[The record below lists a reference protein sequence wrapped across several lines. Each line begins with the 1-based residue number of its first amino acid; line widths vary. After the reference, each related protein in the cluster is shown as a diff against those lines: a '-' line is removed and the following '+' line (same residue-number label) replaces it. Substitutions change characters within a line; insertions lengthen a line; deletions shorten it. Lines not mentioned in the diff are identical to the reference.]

1 MTNHQR
7 RNALSNTAVGA
18 DFEELV
24 HSLLTA
30 SYPSLIQP
38 FWLPIGHLNQK
49 QHKFDLG
56 CREQKVI
63 VECKSHTW
71 TESGNIPSAKLTTW
85 DQAMLYFYLA
95 PRSYKKIFAV
105 KRDLN
110 PKTDESLAE
119 YYVRTH
125 FHVVPDEVE
134 FWEIDEMRSR
144 IRQVPFDATSHISG
158 LPETSAV

>member
-7 RNALSNTAVGA
+7 KNAASNAAVGA

-30 SYPSLIQP
+30 SFPALARP

-56 CREQKVI
+56 CAGQKVI

-71 TESGNIPSAKLTTW
+71 TEGGNIPSAKLTTW

-95 PRSYKKIFAV
+95 PRSYKKIFAI

-110 PKTDESLAE
+110 PKTGESLAE

-125 FHVVPDEVE
+125 FHVIPDEVE
-134 FWEIDEMRSR
+134 FWEVDETRSR
-144 IRQVPFDATSHISG
+144 IRRVAFDATGHITG
-158 LPETSAV
+158 LPETSLN